1 MPVPKVKIYAKAQSP
16 RLEYIAG
23 IILGNILGLEWEI
36 VTDRRK
42 IGKHPLI
49 NYTGESLS
57 GAFKISP
64 DNLLF
69 ETGIRRREIIVTQW
83 NNLPVFFQAPDGA
96 DFPFDIFSASFY
108 MVTRYEEY
116 LEHLPDEHG
125 RFRASS
131 SLAFMNGFL
140 DRPVVD
146 LWTREF
152 SIAFLKK
159 YPSLAF
165 IRHEFKALLTIDSDQ
180 PFAYLGRKLIVS
192 MGGLIRDIATKKEN
206 VAERI
211 RVVRHDKKDPY
222 EVYDYI
228 LEKAEENG
236 TETMFFFP
244 SGDHTKYDKNP
255 SWKNMEYRDLI
266 SRITSRHGYGIHPS
280 YFAAENFDI
289 LEKELYRLKAITG
302 KEITSSRF
310 HFLRLFLPV
319 SYRDLARLGITED
332 YTMGFADEPGFR
344 AGIARP
350 FFFYDLKEE
359 KLTSMKVIPFQVMDV
374 TLYNYKNLDPESSFR
389 IVKKLID
396 ETRKS
401 GGLFVSL
408 WHNTSLLETTE
419 WKGWRMF
426 FEQMLKEQQS

>member
-1 MPVPKVKIYAKAQSP
+1 MQVPKVKIYAKSQSP
-16 RLEYIAG
+16 RLEYTAG

-36 VTDRRK
+36 ITDRRK

-49 NYTGESLS
+49 NYSGESIS
-57 GAFKISP
+57 GAFKICP
-64 DNLLF
+64 DSLLF
-69 ETGIRRREIIVTQW
+69 ETGISRREIAITRW
-83 NNLPVFFQAPDGA
+83 NDLPVFFQSQEGGDL
-96 DFPFDIFSASFY
+96 PFDIFSASFY

-116 LEHLPDEHG
+116 LDHVPDEHG

-131 SLAFMNGFL
+131 SLAFNNGFL

-165 IRHEFKALLTIDSDQ
+165 KRHEFKALLTVDSDQ
-180 PFAYLGRKLIVS
+180 PFAFLGRKLLVS
-192 MGGLIRDIATKKEN
+192 MGGLMRDLATKKEN

-211 RVVRHDKKDPY
+211 RVVRRDKKDPY

-228 LEKAEENG
+228 LEKAKESCAEI
-236 TETMFFFP
+236 MFFFP

-255 SWKNMEYRDLI
+255 SWKNMDYRELI
-266 SRITSRHGYGIHPS
+266 TRITSKHGYGIHPS
-280 YFAAENFDI
+280 YYAAENYNT
-289 LEKELYRLKAITG
+289 LEEEISRLKTITG

-310 HFLRLFLPV
+310 HFLRLSLPV
-319 SYRDLARLGITED
+319 SYNNLSRLGITED
-332 YTMGFADEPGFR
+332 YTMGFAEEPGFR

-350 FFFYDLKEE
+350 FFFYNIKEE
-359 KLTSMKVIPFQVMDV
+359 KVTKLKIIPLQVMDV
-374 TLYNYKNLDPESSFR
+374 TLYNYKKLDPVSSFG

-396 ETRKS
+396 ETRRS

-408 WHNTSLLETTE
+408 WHNTSLLETDE
-419 WKGWRMF
+419 WKGWRML
-426 FEQMLKEQQS
+426 FEQMLIEQRS